1 MIDWFREQKDA
12 RDSRQRIASK
22 EKMPEASD
30 NDNQPYSRAFR
41 HSEMAGARIA
51 HIISACPWVGDMVSV
66 CPLPNGKVSDVGGTL
81 SSHLLSLASRT
92 VTVGS
97 QPLWG
102 QLYGWLPLSNAYD
115 IYSGE

>member
-12 RDSRQRIASK
+12 WDSRQRIASK

-30 NDNQPYSRAFR
+30 NGSQPYSRAFR

-66 CPLPNGKVSDVGGTL
+66 CPLPNGKVSDVGAL
-81 SSHLLSLASRT
+81 YPAIYFPSLRE
-92 VTVGS
+92 
-97 QPLWG
+97 QWPLVRG
-102 QLYGWLPLSNAYD
+102 A
-115 IYSGE
+115 

>member
-30 NDNQPYSRAFR
+30 NGSQPYSRAFR

-66 CPLPNGKVSDVGGTL
+66 CPLPNGKVSDVGGHSIQPITFPRFANSDRWFAAPMGAAVWLATL
-81 SSHLLSLASRT
+81 
-92 VTVGS
+92 V
-97 QPLWG
+97 
-102 QLYGWLPLSNAYD
+102 
-115 IYSGE
+115 